1 MEKQLNQKKYTEK
14 EKLAYL
20 EKASEI
26 GHSRARRELGYPNS
40 WSTANSWAKEF
51 NVTIALS
58 DLKAKSASFNQWYR
72 EEELLIAMQDI
83 IDRGMEYITSSND
96 LSPDE
101 YKKVTEGVKRAV
113 ETMNLIQ
120 GKATQRTGTEQ
131 PSESDKALENFLRAA
146 YSDEQKASD
155 QRDQEGSERLPESH

>member
-1 MEKQLNQKKYTEK
+1 MPGRKYTEK

-40 WSTANSWAKEF
+40 WSTANEWAKEF
-51 NVTIALS
+51 GVTIALS

-83 IDRGMEYITSSND
+83 IDRGMEYINSSDD

-131 PSESDKALENFLRAA
+131 PSETDAA
-146 YSDEQKASD
+146 IKNLLGAFQSDEQKASE
-155 QRDQEGSERLPESH
+155 QRDPAI

>member
-1 MEKQLNQKKYTEK
+1 MNQRKYTQQ
-14 EKLAYL
+14 EKLEYL
-20 EKASEI
+20 ELAAQI

-40 WSTANSWAKEF
+40 WATANTWAKEF

-58 DLKAKSASFNQWYR
+58 ELKQKSSAFNQWYR

-83 IDRGMEYITSSND
+83 IDRGMEYINSEQN
-96 LSPDE
+96 LSADE

-120 GKATQRTGTEQ
+120 GKATSRNGTEQ
-131 PSESDKALENFLRAA
+131 PSETDVAIKNLMSALETA
-146 YSDEQKASD
+146 EQPVAG
-155 QRDQEGSERLPESH
+155 QRDRGD

>member
-1 MEKQLNQKKYTEK
+1 MNQKKYTDK

-72 EEELLIAMQDI
+72 DEELLIAMQEV
-83 IDRGMEYITSSND
+83 IDRGMEYIND
-96 LSPDE
+96 SETLTPDE
-101 YKKVTEGVKRAV
+101 YKKTVEGIKRAI
-113 ETMNLIQ
+113 ETKNLIE
-120 GKATQRTGTEQ
+120 GKATTRNGTESAQ
-131 PSESDKALENFLRAA
+131 STDEVFKNLLSAFE
-146 YSDEQKASD
+146 SDEQKVAGR
-155 QRDQEGSERLPESH
+155 RDQGQ

>member
-1 MEKQLNQKKYTEK
+1 MNQRKYTDK

-20 EKASEI
+20 EKATEV
-26 GHSRARRELGYPNS
+26 GHSRARRELGYPSS
-40 WSTANSWAKEF
+40 WSTANDWAKAF

-58 DLKAKSASFNQWYR
+58 DLKQKSSAFHQWYR

-83 IDRGMEYITSSND
+83 IDRGMEYINENQGLT
-96 LSPDE
+96 PDE

-120 GKATQRTGTEQ
+120 GKATTRTGAETADTTDAAIQ
-131 PSESDKALENFLRAA
+131 NLTRAFEA
-146 YSDEQKASD
+146 AEQKVSE
-155 QRDQEGSERLPESH
+155 QRDPVQ

>member
-1 MEKQLNQKKYTEK
+1 MNQRKYTEK

-20 EKASEI
+20 DKASEI

-58 DLKAKSASFNQWYR
+58 ELKAKSAAFNQWYR
-72 EEELLIAMQDI
+72 DEELLIAMQDV
-83 IDRGMEYITSSND
+83 IDRGMEYINDKDD

-101 YKKVTEGVKRAV
+101 YKKTVEGIKRAI
-113 ETMNLIQ
+113 ETKNLIE
-120 GKATQRTGTEQ
+120 GKATSRAGTESAQ
-131 PSESDKALENFLRAA
+131 SSDEVFKNLLSAFEG
-146 YSDEQKASD
+146 DEQKV
-155 QRDQEGSERLPESH
+155 SEPESQEA

>member
-1 MEKQLNQKKYTEK
+1 MNQKKYTER
-14 EKLAYL
+14 EKLEYL

-51 NVTIALS
+51 NVSIALS

-72 EEELLIAMQDI
+72 EEELLVAMQDI
-83 IDRGMEYITSSND
+83 IDRGMEYINSSD
-96 LSPDE
+96 ELSPDE

-120 GKATQRTGTEQ
+120 GKATTRNGTEQ
-131 PSESDKALENFLRAA
+131 PSETDAALDSFLKAA
-146 YSDEQKASD
+146 YSDEQKVSD
-155 QRDQEGSERLPESH
+155 LRDQGQ